1 MCGCTLCVYQV
12 GKIQKSRN
20 RKVQK
25 QRNREIEKLKNA
37 EIQKNY
43 AKIEK
48 YKNEKLNYMIENI
61 RGI

>member
-1 MCGCTLCVYQV
+1 MGVHYVYIKK
-12 GKIQKSRN
+12 GKYKNQEIEKF
-20 RKVQK
+20 
-25 QRNREIEKLKNA
+25 RNREIEKLKNA

-48 YKNEKLNYMIENI
+48 YKNEKLKYIIENI